1 MSFLSAMTPG
11 AQHASSTSIPS
22 AMPGT
27 SIASKARSTPT
38 VMSGPD
44 LGPGSAFDVLGL
56 GRFDA
61 QPNFKSRAGGGVLSN
76 IATAPTQF
84 QPSTNNLSQFQR
96 QSLLQSMPN
105 YFARG

>member
-1 MSFLSAMTPG
+1 MSAPEF
-11 AQHASSTSIPS
+11 
-22 AMPGT
+22 
-27 SIASKARSTPT
+27 
-38 VMSGPD
+38 
-44 LGPGSAFDVLGL
+44 GPGSAFDTLGL

-61 QPNFKSRAGGGVLSN
+61 VPTLKSRAGGGVLSN
-76 IATAPTQF
+76 ISTAPTQF

>member
-1 MSFLSAMTPG
+1 
-11 AQHASSTSIPS
+11 
-22 AMPGT
+22 
-27 SIASKARSTPT
+27 
-38 VMSGPD
+38 MSGPD